1 MDERALLDDWL
12 ATLGELT
19 HAEVASLSRDELAWR
34 PDPLANSVGL
44 TVWHYARWLDVLA
57 IRVLDD
63 RPAEEEIWQAA
74 GWAART
80 GYDPRGIGYLGLG
93 VITGYTAEEA
103 AAVPILPAEDLLAYF
118 DAALLALRERLRA
131 LLTAAIHAPVPGLGG
146 GRTVYARL
154 KAIMI
159 GCFGHVGEIASLN
172 ALRARAVEAGT
183 NGPAD
188 RGAKQPSVP

>member
-1 MDERALLDDWL
+1 MDDAMDERAFLDDWL

-19 HAEVASLSRDELAWR
+19 HAEVASLSHDELAWR

-57 IRVLDD
+57 CRVLAD
-63 RPAEEEIWQAA
+63 RPAEAEVWQVA

-93 VITGYTAEEA
+93 VVTGYTAEEA
-103 AAVPILPAEDLLAYF
+103 AAVPNLPAEVLLAYF

-131 LLTAAIHAPVPGLGG
+131 LPAEAIHAPAPGLGSS
-146 GRTVYARL
+146 RTAYERL

-159 GCFGHVGEIASLN
+159 GCFGHVGEIAALN
-172 ALRARAVEAGT
+172 AMRGRAVDSG
-183 NGPAD
+183 
-188 RGAKQPSVP
+188 SH